1 MWLADI
7 VVTDSWVFGLGMF
20 FLGQLAVAVGWG
32 LRLNSQV
39 SAMKGDLEHLTKQ
52 VADGLRPFDQQR
64 ERHEALDRRVV
75 ALEEQRKSDRAL
87 LENMDRKLDRIIE
100 REDKHA

>member
-1 MWLADI
+1 MWFADI

-39 SAMKGDLEHLTKQ
+39 TKMEGKLENLTKQ
-52 VADGLRPFDQQR
+52 VADGLRPFDLQR
-64 ERHEALDRRVV
+64 ERHEMLDRRVV
-75 ALEEQRKSDRAL
+75 MVEEQSRTNSKALERIES
-87 LENMDRKLDRIIE
+87 KLDRLIE